1 MQKDTEKNWYKVG
14 VIISGISAIVGLLT
28 LLLEH
33 NIVVL
38 YICIGIVI
46 ISSVISGVYW
56 VKSYPIERR
65 YKFIRYLFFELDEN
79 KFNIAPKMLLYYD
92 LIKKSNSIHIKKVS
106 VLYDLKN
113 NGNKIDCDM
122 TWRMENIEN
131 VKKKD
136 FYFYTGID
144 RGKIKTGQLIA
155 YVNNNDTHSVPL
167 LDDNV
172 IHSGN
177 GVYLWHWNIPKD
189 SIKDKGKIDKM
200 EISMSTSDSFD
211 FSDKEVIYFYPW
223 NLGDKI
229 DDLEFTISFPENLD
243 QIYVQLFEV
252 GKIKGKKFP
261 MHQSISITSNENY
274 SLDEMTKK
282 KTYTFYTDENINM
295 HNLYYFLLHKGE
307 YGQE

>member
-1 MQKDTEKNWYKVG
+1 MMQKDTEKNWYKVG

-46 ISSVISGVYW
+46 ISSVITGVYW

-79 KFNIAPKMLLYYD
+79 KFNIAPKVLLYYD

-144 RGKIKTGQLIA
+144 RGKIKTEQLIA
-155 YVNNNDTHSVPL
+155 YINNEQSSVPL
-167 LDDNV
+167 LGDNV

-177 GVYLWHWNIPKD
+177 GVYLWHWDIPPG

-229 DDLEFTISFPENLD
+229 DDL
-243 QIYVQLFEV
+243 
-252 GKIKGKKFP
+252 KI
-261 MHQSISITSNENY
+261 
-274 SLDEMTKK
+274 
-282 KTYTFYTDENINM
+282 
-295 HNLYYFLLHKGE
+295 
-307 YGQE
+307 